1 MLGHGLFGILLH
13 ARVDGSVYLQSV
25 GIEVVLLAVLLGVLL
40 APAVEGVVL
49 PVERVFVVLLH
60 LPAAI
65 FGLDGLL
72 GRQHRTQVFAE
83 VGRRSFL
90 VVHAVVLQ
98 LQGQCLQ
105 GVALSLGQ
113 VARLAHLVEH
123 HVAASAGTLSA
134 AHGVEERRV
143 LAHAHQR
150 GGFFDLEVLGVASEV
165 GVGSSLHAH
174 GIVQEVELVEVH
186 RQDLFLRVVAFQF
199 DGDDPLDGFL
209 EETLQRV
216 LRAGRIELLGQLLG
230 DGTAAAGVLLEEEAA
245 LHHGTEQGLDVD
257 ARMLGKAYVFRGDE
271 GVDDV
276 GRQVLITHVDAVFLA
291 VRIGAQRLSVGRKD
305 LCGKLVVRVLQV
317 FDGRHVA
324 YPAFRDGGEHQHAC
338 QQHDGQ
344 QYPEGYDDFLY
355 HVQRFV
361 FTLI

>member
-60 LPAAI
+60 LPAAVV
-65 FGLDGLL
+65 GLVGLL
-72 GRQHRTQVFAE
+72 GRQHRAQVFAE
-83 VGRRSFL
+83 IGRGAFL

-143 LAHAHQR
+143 LAHTHQR

-165 GVGSSLHAH
+165 SVGRSLHAH
-174 GIVQEVELVEVH
+174 GVVQEVELVEVH
-186 RQDLFLRVVAFQF
+186 RQDLFLRVVALQL

-230 DGTAAAGVLLEEEAA
+230 DGTAAAGILLHQDAA
-245 LHHGTEQGLDVD
+245 LHNSTEQGLGVD
-257 ARMLGKAYVFRGDE
+257 ARMLGKAHVFRGDE

-344 QYPEGYDDFLY
+344 QYPEDYDDFLY
-355 HVQRFV
+355 HVPSFV